1 MSVMHDLKRWCSAK
15 PELQSL
21 HALIDRCDT
30 LNSEALIDNLYR
42 DESRKVNASNLFS
55 LIERCFCSAA
65 MLVRREQAS
74 CYILLRSILGH
85 VQDLLCV
92 LFQCLHIKCKE
103 SESSDTACSLRLAA
117 VQKGLQHLSGSNP
130 SDADAITAL
139 LQDNVIGLRAD
150 EAHDTIQQ
158 ILQVFNSEAMCCLQL
173 LPGLLNSLADADYA
187 QMKGT
192 SMICNFFSFVPE
204 EIFNLVT
211 SNGTFVCR
219 SSLIRQWSRQCY

>member
-1 MSVMHDLKRWCSAK
+1 MHDLKRWCSAK

-21 HALIDRCDT
+21 HAFIDRCEMLD
-30 LNSEALIDNLYR
+30 SEAFIDNLYR

-85 VQDLLCV
+85 VQDLLCL
-92 LFQCLHIKCKE
+92 LFQCLHIKFTE
-103 SESSDTACSLRLAA
+103 AESSDRARSLRLAA

-139 LQDNVIGLRAD
+139 LQDTVIGLRAN

-158 ILQVFNSEAMCCLQL
+158 ILQAFKSKAICCLQL

-192 SMICNFFSFVPE
+192 SMTSNLFSFAPE
-204 EIFNLVT
+204 KIFDPYSKWVFRLQE
-211 SNGTFVCR
+211 
-219 SSLIRQWSRQCY
+219 LIH